1 MGKFFPLQVVDCVR
15 HLHSL
20 SICHRDLKLENL
32 LLAEPGSHSLIK
44 VTDFGLAM
52 IWGSG
57 EVLETYVGTPVYM
70 APEVVACAGQNACS
84 YSAKSDCWSLGVI
97 LFLLLS
103 GRHPFP
109 SNVSDAERDKK
120 IKEGT
125 MNPMAG
131 ARWQHIS
138 ENAKA
143 LVRALLEVD
152 PEKRLS
158 CEETLAHPWF
168 AESPHV
174 VDAALKLMKGGASHM
189 KVDQMRRKTVLKAE
203 D

>member
-1 MGKFFPLQVVDCVR
+1 MVDCVR

-32 LLAEPGSHSLIK
+32 LLAEEGSHSLIK
-44 VTDFGLAM
+44 VTDFGLAKF
-52 IWGSG
+52 WGSG

-70 APEVVACAGQNACS
+70 APEVVACAGDNTSS
-84 YSAKSDCWSLGVI
+84 YSSKSGCWSLGVI
-97 LFLLLS
+97 LYLLLS

-109 SNVSDAERDKK
+109 SNVSEAERDQK
-120 IKEGT
+120 IKEGRVKV
-125 MNPMAG
+125 MVG
-131 ARWQHIS
+131 CRWQHIS
-138 ENAKA
+138 SQAKA

-168 AESPHV
+168 TDSPDIV
-174 VDAALKLMKGGASHM
+174 EAAVRLMKEGL
-189 KVDQMRRKTVLKAE
+189 KVDRKRRETVLKAE

>member
-1 MGKFFPLQVVDCVR
+1 MR

-44 VTDFGLAM
+44 VTDFGLAK

-70 APEVVACAGQNACS
+70 APEVVACAGQEASS

-109 SNVSDAERDKK
+109 SNVSDAERDKR

-125 MNPMAG
+125 MNPMVG

-138 ENAKA
+138 EKAKA

-152 PEKRLS
+152 PDKRLS

-174 VDAALKLMKGGASHM
+174 VDAAVKLMKEGPSL
-189 KVDQMRRKTVLKAE
+189 DQMRRKTVLKVE